1 MQLSSSA
8 YRGLFRSRL
17 AIQNSEGSNMT
28 IPKPLVQ
35 LNQAFLVITTLAGL
49 IVHPLILLVPFA
61 IGAITLITK
70 KNPLIAFSS
79 GFLPKPPSSY
89 LQEDRD
95 QQLFNQWIATV
106 CLGLALLFFT
116 AGLPIIATVFG
127 AMVIVAA
134 GVALMGYC
142 IGCTVRYQLMMWK
155 HRRAKTDY

>member
-1 MQLSSSA
+1 MYNKEKSLEVR
-8 YRGLFRSRL
+8 Y
-17 AIQNSEGSNMT
+17 MT

-35 LNQAFLVITTLAGL
+35 LNQAFLVATVLAGL
-49 IVHPLILLVPFA
+49 IFHISFLLMPFA
-61 IGAITLITK
+61 IGAVTLVTK
-70 KNPLIAFSS
+70 KNPLISYS
-79 GFLPKPPSSY
+79 RRFLRNPPNSY
-89 LQEDRD
+89 PQEDRD

-106 CLGLALLFFT
+106 CLGLALIFFA

-155 HRRAKTDY
+155 HRRAKTNY

>member
-1 MQLSSSA
+1 
-8 YRGLFRSRL
+8 
-17 AIQNSEGSNMT
+17 MT

-35 LNQAFLVITTLAGL
+35 LNQTFLVATVLAGL

-61 IGAITLITK
+61 IGVITLITK
-70 KNPLIAFSS
+70 KNPLIAF
-79 GFLPKPPSSY
+79 GRRFLPNPPSSY

-116 AGLPIIATVFG
+116 AGLPIVATVFG